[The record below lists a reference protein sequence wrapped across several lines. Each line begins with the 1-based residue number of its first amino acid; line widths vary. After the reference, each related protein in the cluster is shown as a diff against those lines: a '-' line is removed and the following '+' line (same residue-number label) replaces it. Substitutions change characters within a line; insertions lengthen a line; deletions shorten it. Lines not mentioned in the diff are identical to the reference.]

1 MRQNAQKGVVTSH
14 HHGPAAWQLTTTVE
28 LRARMAA
35 LPARGPN
42 LRSQINA
49 LDARAADRE
58 A

>member
-1 MRQNAQKGVVTSH
+1 LE
-14 HHGPAAWQLTTTVE
+14 LTTIDE

-35 LPARGPN
+35 LPAREPN
-42 LRSQINA
+42 LRSQIDA